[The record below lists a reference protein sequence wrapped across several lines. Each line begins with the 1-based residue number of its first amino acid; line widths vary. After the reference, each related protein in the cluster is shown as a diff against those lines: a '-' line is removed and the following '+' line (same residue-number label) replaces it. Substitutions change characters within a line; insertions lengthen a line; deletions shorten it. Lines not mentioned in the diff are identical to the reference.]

1 MSNTIAGANLAE
13 IAQESL
19 AGLSSTFAPLAA
31 LTTDFSADVRDA
43 GASVTTRYPTKPT
56 AADMS
61 SGYKTAAADVAMTA
75 ATITLGTHYGFTYGF
90 TDVERSKSSINL
102 NALFIEPALQ
112 ALGDKVFGDIWN
124 LVTVANFST
133 ASVITAANFDRD
145 NLADLS
151 ATLTDTKKA
160 PKEGRSIFMNPTYYA
175 SLVKTLNSAEVP
187 GITADK
193 AEAIVPRVA
202 KFDAYET
209 DLADANA
216 ENLAAFAFQRNSLL
230 MAGRAVGTDP
240 EGLQLANARGIEI
253 ETVVIP
259 GLGLPVQFRKW
270 YSADGKLYFNCNI
283 LYGVAKGVDYG
294 VRVTS
299 A

>member
-1 MSNTIAGANLAE
+1 MANTIAGANLAE

-19 AGLSSTFAPLAA
+19 AGLSSLFAPLSA

-43 GASVTTRYPTKPT
+43 GESVTTRYPTKPT

-61 SGYKTAAADVAMTA
+61 AGYKTAAADVAMTA
-75 ATITLGTHYGFTYGF
+75 ATISLNTHYGFTYGF

-124 LVTVANFST
+124 LVTAANFATS
-133 ASVITAANFDRD
+133 SVITAANFDRD
-145 NLADLS
+145 NLADLN
-151 ATLTDTKKA
+151 ATLTSTKKA
-160 PKEGRSIFMNPTYYA
+160 PQEGRSIFMNPTYYA
-175 SLVKTLNSAEVP
+175 SLVKTLNSAEMP
-187 GITADK
+187 GII
-193 AEAIVPRVA
+193 AEKTEAMVPRVA

-209 DLADANA
+209 DLADANG

-230 MAGRAVGTDP
+230 MAGRTVDSEMAA
-240 EGLQLANARGIEI
+240 QAGIEV

-259 GLGLPVQFRKW
+259 GLGLPVQFRRF
-270 YSADGKLYFNCNI
+270 YDSDGILYYNCNL

-294 VRVTS
+294 VRVIT

>member
-1 MSNTIAGANLAE
+1 MANTVAGVNLAE

-19 AGLSSTFAPLAA
+19 AGLSSCFAPLAA

-56 AADMS
+56 AADMAT
-61 SGYKTAAADVAMTA
+61 GYKTAAADVTMTA

-124 LVTVANFST
+124 LVTAANFAT
-133 ASVITAANFDRD
+133 NSVITAANFDRD
-145 NLADLS
+145 DLADLS

-160 PKEGRSIFMNPTYYA
+160 PKQGRSIFMNPSYYA
-175 SLVKTLNSAEVP
+175 SLVKSLNSAEVP

-193 AEAIVPRVA
+193 AEAMVPRVA
-202 KFDAYET
+202 KFDSYET
-209 DLADANA
+209 DLADAND
-216 ENLAAFAFQRNSLL
+216 EDLAAFAFQRNSLL
-230 MAGRAVGTDP
+230 MAGRTVDS
-240 EGLQLANARGIEI
+240 ELAAQAGIEV
-253 ETVVIP
+253 ETVTIP
-259 GLGLPVQFRKW
+259 ALGLPVQFRRW
-270 YSADGKLYFNCNI
+270 YDSDGILYYNCNL
-283 LYGVAKGVDYG
+283 LYGVSKGVDYG
-294 VRVTS
+294 VRVLT

>member
-1 MSNTIAGANLAE
+1 MANTIAGSNLAE

-19 AGLSSTFAPLAA
+19 AGLSSCFAPLSA

-61 SGYKTAAADVAMTA
+61 TGYKTAAADVAMTA

-102 NALFIEPALQ
+102 NSLFIEPALQ
-112 ALGDKVFGDIWN
+112 ALGDKVFGDVWN
-124 LVTVANFST
+124 LVSVANFST
-133 ASVITAANFDRD
+133 ASVISAANFDRD
-145 NLADLS
+145 DLADIG

-160 PKEGRSIFMNPTYYA
+160 PKTGRSVFLNPTYNA
-175 SLVKTLNSAEVP
+175 SLVKTLNSAEIP

-193 AEAIVPRVA
+193 AEALVPRVA
-202 KFDAYET
+202 KFDVHET

-216 ENLAAFAFQRNSLL
+216 ENLAAFAFQKNALL
-230 MAGRAVGTDP
+230 MAGRTVDSEMAG
-240 EGLQLANARGIEI
+240 QAGIEV
-253 ETVVIP
+253 ETVIIP
-259 GLGLPVQFRKW
+259 GLGLPVQFRRW
-270 YSADGKLYFNCNI
+270 YDSDGILYYNCNL

-294 VRVTS
+294 VRVTTV
-299 A
+299 

>member
-1 MSNTIAGANLAE
+1 MANTIAGANLAE

-19 AGLSSTFAPLAA
+19 AGLSSLFAPLSA
-31 LTTDFSADVRDA
+31 LTTDFSSDIQGA
-43 GASVTTRYPTKPT
+43 GESVTTRYPTKPT

-61 SGYKTAAADVAMTA
+61 AGIKTASADVAMTA
-75 ATITLGTHYGFTYGF
+75 ATVTLDQHYGFTYGF

-124 LVTVANFST
+124 LITVANFGT
-133 ASVITAANFDRD
+133 AQVITAANFDRD
-145 NLADLS
+145 DLADLS
-151 ATLTDTKKA
+151 ATLTETKKA
-160 PKEGRSIFMNPTYYA
+160 PQGGRSVFMNPTYYA
-175 SLVKTLNSAEVP
+175 SLVKTLNSAEIP
-187 GITADK
+187 GITEEK
-193 AEAIVPRVA
+193 REGIVPRVA

-209 DLADANA
+209 DLADANG

-230 MAGRAVGTDP
+230 MAGRSVDT
-240 EGLQLANARGIEI
+240 ELAEQAGIEV
-253 ETVVIP
+253 ENVVIP
-259 GLGLPVQFRKW
+259 GLGIPVQFRRF
-270 YSADGKLYFNCNI
+270 YDNDGILYYNCNL

-294 VRVTS
+294 VRVTT